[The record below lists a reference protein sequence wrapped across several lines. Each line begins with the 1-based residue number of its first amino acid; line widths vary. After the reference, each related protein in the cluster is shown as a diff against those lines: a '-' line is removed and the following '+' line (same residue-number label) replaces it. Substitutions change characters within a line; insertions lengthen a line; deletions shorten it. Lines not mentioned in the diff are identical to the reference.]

1 MTVGQELRQRLEREL
16 VRTGWTQARLSR
28 KSGVSR
34 AAISHLLCGDR
45 DGRIATWQTLF
56 DTLDGITTYDSRMP
70 LR

>member
-1 MTVGQELRQRLEREL
+1 VTVGHELRQRLHAEL
-16 VRTGWTQARLSR
+16 GRTGWTQARLSR

-45 DGRIATWQTLF
+45 DGRIATWQKLF
-56 DTLDGITTYDSRMP
+56 DTLEGIMDNDSRMP